1 MTVQAPQ
8 TLQWIKRV
16 LLLAAAYGGVGVLCL
31 SLAVPP
37 GYAAPIFP
45 PAGIA
50 LAALLIYG
58 VRLWPGVF
66 LGALVVQMTAGANVG
81 VSGEAWL
88 GPLMAPLGA
97 TLQALAGYWLA
108 QRLVGFPNA
117 LDQARAIIRFIGLVA
132 PFSCLV
138 SVSLAIPVLIWS
150 GVIQPADAWF
160 SAWNWWA
167 GDTLGVLVMAPLM
180 FVFFGQPRE
189 DWVPRR
195 LGVALPLSVALVL
208 MVVLFIQVRDWEG
221 ARIESQFHRDGGHVA
236 NLIAKRFAVQED
248 MLMGLERL
256 MVVAPG
262 LDGEGWREFVTP
274 WLERYPGAQNF
285 AWAPWVSDA
294 QRPAFEARMRSSG
307 HPGFVIRDRG
317 DSGASFPAR
326 TADAYLPYLFAE
338 PMAGNHPIIG
348 LSVYAWPQA
357 RQRLE
362 DSLASGRPRATEAV
376 RLAQEL
382 GEQRGVVI
390 YQAVRDNQTGRMRG
404 MVAGAFRMD
413 DAIKASVGAELLGMM
428 DVCLVDQGGRPG
440 NQRLSGPPGC
450 EAPTW
455 NRGSFGG
462 VYPLA
467 FAGRDWQIRLRA
479 SPQYQRSQRGWA
491 AWVTLVVGLSMV
503 GVLGAFLLVSSGR
516 ARRISELVVQRT
528 AQLGEVG
535 RRLQEQTDLLARAQ
549 RIALLGSWEMNG
561 DGSLKGSDELFRLL
575 GLAPGS
581 LSSLEQLTQQVLPDD
596 RSLLLDALEQARQA
610 ATSFSLDCR
619 IVPHGAQGE
628 RVAHFL
634 IESEVLSGE
643 GLRLRGTVQD
653 VTAVRQTEAHIQY
666 LAHYDTLTGLPN
678 RAMWTERAR
687 AALFA
692 ARRHERDVLAVM
704 FLDLDQFKTVNDSLG
719 HGVGDLLLAEV
730 ARRLQECLR
739 SDDLLARQGGDEFVL
754 LLPRLAQVEDAAGV
768 AAKLLA
774 SLAQPM
780 VLGEHEL
787 SISASIGIA
796 LYPAD
801 GEDVDTLLKHADIA
815 MYSAKAAGRANFQF
829 FVPEMNVKAF
839 ERMMLENALR
849 RGLERGELVL
859 NYQPQVQGG
868 NGRIVG
874 CEALLRW
881 QHPEMGLVPPS
892 HFIPVAEDSGLIIPI
907 GEWVLAEACRQQVRW
922 AAHGLSMAVNISA
935 LQFRRGDFVE
945 MVERILRE
953 TGADPAALELEITES
968 ALMQPND
975 ELFNRLHRLRAL
987 GITLALDDFGTGYSS
1002 LAYLKRLPISR
1013 LKLDRSFVMDIPHD
1027 PEDVAIAT
1035 ATLSMAADLGM
1046 DVVAEGVE
1054 TEAQVAFLHQK
1065 GCQVLQGF
1073 LFGRPL
1079 PVEGFEA
1086 LLKCAGNGSGPG
1098 AQG

>member
-1 MTVQAPQ
+1 MTSHPPK

-16 LLLAAAYGGVGVLCL
+16 LLLAVAYGALGILCL
-31 SLAVPP
+31 NLAVPP

-58 VRLWPGVF
+58 VRLWPGVL
-66 LGALVVQMTAGANVG
+66 LGSLVVQISAGLQSG
-81 VSGEAWL
+81 VVDMDWF
-88 GPLMAPLGA
+88 GPVMVPLGA
-97 TLQALAGYWLA
+97 TLQALGGYWLA
-108 QRLVGFPNA
+108 QRLVGFPNP

-132 PFSCLV
+132 PFSCLL
-138 SVSLAIPVLIWS
+138 SVSLAIPVLVSS
-150 GVIQPADAWF
+150 GVIQPAEAWF

-167 GDTLGVLVMAPLM
+167 GDTLGVLVMTPLM
-180 FVFFGQPRE
+180 FVFFGQPRA
-189 DWVPRR
+189 DWAPRR

-208 MVVLFIQVRDWEG
+208 MVILFIQVRDWES
-221 ARIESQFHRDGGHVA
+221 ARIEGQFNRDGGHVA

-262 LDGEGWREFVTP
+262 LDVHGWREFVTP
-274 WLERYPGAQNF
+274 WLERYPGSQNF
-285 AWAPWVSDA
+285 AWAPWVSQA
-294 QRPAFEARMRSSG
+294 QRPAFEAEMRARG
-307 HPGFVIRDRG
+307 HQGFVIRDRDDAG
-317 DSGASFPAR
+317 LSFPAR
-326 TADAYLPYLFAE
+326 PADAYLPYVFVE
-338 PMAGNHPIIG
+338 PMEGNHPIIG
-348 LSVYAWPQA
+348 LSVAAWPPA
-357 RQRLE
+357 RQRLD

-382 GEQRGVVI
+382 GDQRGVVI
-390 YQAVRDNQTGRMRG
+390 YQAVRDNQTGRMLG

-413 DAIKASVGAELLGMM
+413 DAIKASVGPELLEM
-428 DVCLVDQGGRPG
+428 VEICLVDRAGRPG
-440 NQRLSGPPGC
+440 NQRLSGPLDC
-450 EAPTW
+450 EAPAW
-455 NRGSFGG
+455 SQGRFGSA
-462 VYPLA
+462 YPLS
-467 FAGRDWQIRLRA
+467 FAGRDWEIRLRA
-479 SPQYQRSQRGWA
+479 SPQYQLSQRGWA
-491 AWVTLVVGLSMV
+491 AWVTLAVGLAMV
-503 GVLGAFLLVSSGR
+503 AVLGAFLLVSSGR
-516 ARRISELVVQRT
+516 ARRISELVVKRT

-535 RRLQEQTDLLARAQ
+535 QRLQEQTDLLARAQ
-549 RIALLGSWEMNG
+549 RIALLGSWELAV
-561 DGSLKGSDELFRLL
+561 DGSLKGSDELCRLL
-575 GLAPGS
+575 GLVPGS
-581 LSSLEQLTQQVLPDD
+581 LSSLEQLAQQVLPDD
-596 RSLLLDALEQARQA
+596 RGALLDALEQARQA
-610 ATSFSLDCR
+610 ATCIALDCR
-619 IVPHGAQGE
+619 IEPHGAHGE

-634 IESEVLSGE
+634 IESEVAPGD

-666 LAHYDTLTGLPN
+666 LAHYDTLTSLPN
-678 RAMWTERAR
+678 RAMWMERAK

-692 ARRHERDVLAVM
+692 TQRHEQDVLAVM

-719 HGVGDLLLAEV
+719 HGVGDQLLAEV

-774 SLAQPM
+774 SLAQP
-780 VLGEHEL
+780 VVVGEHEL
-787 SISASIGIA
+787 SVSASIGIA

-829 FVPEMNVKAF
+829 FVPEMNVRAF

-849 RGLERGELVL
+849 RGLERRELVL
-859 NYQPQVQGG
+859 YYQPQVHGR
-868 NGRIVG
+868 NGRIIG

-881 QHPEMGLVPPS
+881 QHPDMGLVPPS

-922 AAHGLSMAVNISA
+922 AAHGLTVAVNISA
-935 LQFRRGDFVE
+935 LQFRKADFVE
-945 MVERILRE
+945 MVERTLRE

-1046 DVVAEGVE
+1046 EVVAEGVE
-1054 TEAQVAFLHQK
+1054 TEAQVNFLNQK

-1079 PVEGFEA
+1079 PVPAFEA
-1086 LLKCAGNGSGPG
+1086 LLDSAREEG
-1098 AQG
+1098 